1 MTKKECAIVMAHT
14 GICMLTGDDFSIFHK
29 YCEELLEHPIFT
41 HQFPALEN
49 EIKEKSTNDFLELC
63 KNAKESAGWIP
74 ITSRPMTKNEMANLI
89 VEEKFINAKELKYR
103 LTGNFRE
110 VHIEQLMAILDEM
123 PAADIREN
131 VHGEWIADSTGAE
144 FCSVCGAY
152 PYDDGEYHISGWR
165 SDFCPN
171 CGADLQTGSSPAD

>member
-1 MTKKECAIVMAHT
+1 MAHT

-29 YCEELLEHPIFT
+29 YCEELLGHPIFT

-74 ITSRPMTKNEMANLI
+74 ITSRPMTEEERKEYEQDI
-89 VEEKFINAKELKYR
+89 VEEKFIRAKELKER

-110 VHIEQLMAILDEM
+110 IHVEQLMAIIDEM
-123 PAADIREN
+123 PGYLFR
-131 VHGEWIADSTGAE
+131 HLQK
-144 FCSVCGAY
+144 
-152 PYDDGEYHISGWR
+152 PGWLCR
-165 SDFCPN
+165 RHSQ
-171 CGADLQTGSSPAD
+171 AQ